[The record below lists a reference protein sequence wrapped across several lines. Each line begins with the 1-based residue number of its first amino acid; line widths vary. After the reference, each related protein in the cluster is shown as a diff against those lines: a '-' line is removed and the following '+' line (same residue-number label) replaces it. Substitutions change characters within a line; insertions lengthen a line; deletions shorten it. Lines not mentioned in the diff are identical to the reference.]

1 MTSAHEVPWA
11 RLNVYLLT
19 GGTSSEYCGQNDP
32 DSPTWRFLPAGWMT
46 TFTVTGFRVFRLPCD
61 VTGLRAMLHVR
72 NNGLM
77 IPPTPHRAH
86 RRSASPGAARRPPGR
101 RGTSGASPAAP
112 SVLDERRTGVLPVR
126 LEPGHPYV
134 IGLNKARYENF
145 MDGGGRKALP
155 YLLVFETK
163 K

>member
-77 IPPTPHRAH
+77 IPPTPHRDH
-86 RRSASPGAARRPPGR
+86 RRGDSPGELR
-101 RGTSGASPAAP
+101 AP
-112 SVLDERRTGVLPVR
+112 S
-126 LEPGHPYV
+126 
-134 IGLNKARYENF
+134 
-145 MDGGGRKALP
+145 GRCSMRVSSSSCASVP
-155 YLLVFETK
+155 
-163 K
+163 